1 MADGGFE
8 KDEQAVGVQCLD
20 HELGVFVRRWEI
32 ENSAGKK
39 RLTSR
44 LLKSVTQKVVYGSDV
59 EVYCR

>member
-1 MADGGFE
+1 
-8 KDEQAVGVQCLD
+8 
-20 HELGVFVRRWEI
+20 VRRWEI